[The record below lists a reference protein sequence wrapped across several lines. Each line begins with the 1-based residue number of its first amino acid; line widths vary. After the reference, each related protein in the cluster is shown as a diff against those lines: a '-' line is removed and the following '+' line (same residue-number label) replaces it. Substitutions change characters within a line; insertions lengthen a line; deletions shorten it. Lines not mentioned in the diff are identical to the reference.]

1 MTNEWNEYKAYIGQP
16 TYAVSN
22 GKDTSFLGRF
32 TTDMIKDFKG
42 FARIFTVLARG
53 YLFHN
58 ADGSLRD
65 GDPYERIEY
74 ARRALCAWCSMPQ
87 KALRVNKKANPSEDW
102 QFKVSFPEYHEEF
115 PELVDENGAG
125 WYYRHVHAIA
135 DFIAANRSKV
145 NRHIHCLSERTKQ
158 WEDEWGDKVKQYQV
172 PLFSSNTN
180 AEWLL
185 SFDSAIADALELG
198 TLRRE
203 AVILTPEQLSY
214 IESIRPNGVPLYV
227 LTTIAE
233 YYIANKPYDSDW
245 CVLPVTNVEAYL
257 GSSALG
263 KQYMSKLPSEF
274 MQKKETSYGICACC
288 VKFINGEIYEPKY

>member
-42 FARIFTVLARG
+42 FARIFTILARG

-58 ADGSLRD
+58 ADGSLKD
-65 GDPYERIEY
+65 GDPRERIEY
-74 ARRALCAWCSMPQ
+74 ARRALCAWCSMPD
-87 KALRVNKKANPSEDW
+87 KKKNATPNAEW

-115 PELVDENGAG
+115 PELVNKDGAG
-125 WYYRHVHAIA
+125 WYYRHIHALA
-135 DFIAANRSKV
+135 EFIRNNTGSV
-145 NRHIHCLSERTKQ
+145 NKRLHCLAERTKEWDAA
-158 WEDEWGDKVKQYQV
+158 WENKVKQYQV

-198 TLRRE
+198 ALRCE
-203 AVILTPEQLSY
+203 AVTLTAEQIKCLELY
-214 IESIRPNGVPLYV
+214 KPKDVPMKV
-227 LTTIAE
+227 LTTLAE
-233 YYIANKPYDSDW
+233 FYIANKQERSEW
-245 CVLPVTNVEAYL
+245 VILPVTNIGAYL
-257 GSSALG
+257 GSSSLG
-263 KQYMSKLPSEF
+263 RQYLSKIPPELMERKQSSFGASVYKMVFNK
-274 MQKKETSYGICACC
+274 
-288 VKFINGEIYEPKY
+288 

>member
-16 TYAVSN
+16 IYTVSN

-42 FARIFTVLARG
+42 FARIFTILARG

-58 ADGSLRD
+58 ADGSLKD
-65 GDPYERIEY
+65 DDLYERIEY
-74 ARRALCAWCSMPQ
+74 ARRALLSWCSMSE
-87 KALRVNKKANPSEDW
+87 KTSRANKKANPNEDW
-102 QFKVSFPEYHEEF
+102 QFKASFPDYHEEF

-135 DFIAANRSKV
+135 DFIEANRSKV
-145 NRHIHCLSERTKQ
+145 NKHIHCLVDRTKEWDEA
-158 WEDEWGDKVKQYQV
+158 WEKKVKQYQV
-172 PLFSSNTN
+172 PIFTGTTR
-180 AEWLL
+180 AEWVL

-203 AVILTPEQLSY
+203 AVKLTPEQIAY
-214 IESIRPNGVPLYV
+214 IESIQPRVVPLNV

-245 CVLPVTNVEAYL
+245 CVLPVTNIEAYL

-263 KQYMSKLPSEF
+263 KQYMTKIPAKF
-274 MQKKETSYGICACC
+274 MQKKETSYGIAMCK
-288 VKFINGEIYEPKY
+288 VNI

>member
-42 FARIFTVLARG
+42 FARIFTILARG
-53 YLFHN
+53 YIFHN
-58 ADGSLRD
+58 ADGSLK
-65 GDPYERIEY
+65 GGEPYECIDY
-74 ARRALCAWCSMPQ
+74 ARRALCAWCSMPAKTTQ
-87 KALRVNKKANPSEDW
+87 ANRKSDPSEDW

-115 PELVDENGAG
+115 PELVNEDGAG
-125 WYYRHVHAIA
+125 WYYRHVHSVAQ
-135 DFIAANRSKV
+135 FIAENRSKV
-145 NRHIHCLSERTKQ
+145 NKHIHCLADRTKQ
-158 WEDEWGDKVKQYQV
+158 WEDEWSDKVKQYQV
-172 PLFSSNTN
+172 PLFSSKTN

-198 TLRRE
+198 ALRRE
-203 AVILTPEQLSY
+203 AVKLTPEQLSY

-245 CVLPVTNVEAYL
+245 CVLPVTNIEAFL

-263 KQYMSKLPSEF
+263 RQYMSKLPLEF
-274 MQKKETSYGICACC
+274 MERKESGYGICVCR
-288 VKFINGEIYEPKY
+288 VKLINGDTNEPKR

>member
-16 TYAVSN
+16 SYTVSN

-42 FARIFTVLARG
+42 FARIFTILARG
-53 YLFHN
+53 YIFHN
-58 ADGSLRD
+58 ADGSLKD
-65 GDPYERIEY
+65 GEPYERIDY
-74 ARRALCAWCSMPQ
+74 ARRALCAWCSMPAKTTQ
-87 KALRVNKKANPSEDW
+87 TNRKSDPSEDW

-115 PELVDENGAG
+115 PELMNEDGAG
-125 WYYRHVHAIA
+125 WYYRHVHSVAQ
-135 DFIAANRSKV
+135 FIAENRSKV
-145 NRHIHCLSERTKQ
+145 NKHIHCLADRTKQ
-158 WEDEWGDKVKQYQV
+158 WENEWSDKVKQYQV
-172 PLFSSNTN
+172 PLFSSKTN

-198 TLRRE
+198 ALRRE
-203 AVILTPEQLSY
+203 AVKLTPEQLLY

-245 CVLPVTNVEAYL
+245 CVLPVTNIEAFL

-263 KQYMSKLPSEF
+263 RQYMSKLPLEF
-274 MQKKETSYGICACC
+274 MERKESGYGICVCR
-288 VKFINGEIYEPKY
+288 VKLINGDTNEPKL